1 MLSFVNT
8 CISTFFPTIWPM
20 QVLGIKVLWDVDTF
34 ASHYNNSNTNILD
47 QCILMHKKQLIIP
60 SKYKSPTGG
69 EQSSHISRD
78 KYIYLYYS
86 HRKFIF
92 GSDTWTLLLKYLHFF
107 IAVWKILLKC
117 VNQIIRLDKDEISD
131 LVWLQVSININS
143 L

>member
-1 MLSFVNT
+1 MLSFVHT
-8 CISTFFPTIWPM
+8 CISTFSPTIWPM

-34 ASHYNNSNTNILD
+34 ASHYNSSNTNILD
-47 QCILMHKKQLIIP
+47 LIIP

-131 LVWLQVSININS
+131 LVWLQVSVNINS